1 MRLPFIEAGEIVNTH
16 GVRGDVKMLS
26 WLDGP
31 EDMCGFSRCRIGGKD
46 YALQSCRVQGTCDL
60 LKLSG
65 VDTME
70 LAQALRGKTV
80 EIYREDVEDDV
91 VFAAEL
97 VGMDVFSQG
106 NPVGKLTDVLDY
118 PGNQVY
124 VVKGSRE
131 YMIPAVSAFILDVD
145 MEANRMEVQLLEGME
160 TDAD

>member
-1 MRLPFIEAGEIVNTH
+1 
-16 GVRGDVKMLS
+16 
-26 WLDGP
+26 
-31 EDMCGFSRCRIGGKD
+31 
-46 YALQSCRVQGTCDL
+46 
-60 LKLSG
+60 
-65 VDTME
+65 ME
-70 LAQALRGKTV
+70 LAQTLRGKTV
-80 EIYREDVEDDV
+80 EIYREDVADDV

-97 VGMDVFSQG
+97 VGMEIFSQG
-106 NPVGKLTDVLDY
+106 KPVGKLTDVLDY

>member
-1 MRLPFIEAGEIVNTH
+1 
-16 GVRGDVKMLS
+16 
-26 WLDGP
+26 
-31 EDMCGFSRCRIGGKD
+31 
-46 YALQSCRVQGTCDL
+46 
-60 LKLSG
+60 
-65 VDTME
+65 ME

-97 VGMDVFSQG
+97 VGMDVFCQG